1 MYKHNLEIE
10 IDLITIITTN
20 RKKRHATLSR
30 HAVIDLI
37 N

>member
-20 RKKRHATLSR
+20 RKNGMPRYRDMPS
-30 HAVIDLI
+30 LI
-37 N
+37 